1 MRLQWIVIV
10 LMAMIVSAC
19 STNPESTVAFADLPE
34 TGDPIAGETVYNS
47 QNCGAC
53 HIEGASGAPWLEGLG
68 ERAGSTVEG
77 ESAREYVFYAV
88 VQPARHIVEGYGNAM
103 PNNYDEQLNAQELA
117 DLVAYLLEW

>member
-34 TGDPIAGETVYNS
+34 TGDPVAGEAVYNS

-117 DLVAYLLEW
+117 DLVSYLLEW